1 MMTPKGERV
10 TSAIRADAE
19 TVVRALRQAGHEAY
33 FVGGCV
39 RDMVMG
45 IDPHDYDVATSATP
59 DQVMALFPRTAAVG
73 AQFGVILVH
82 TESRSVEV
90 ATFRVDQGYEDGRH
104 PESVRFATA
113 REDVLRR
120 DFTINGMMLDPK
132 TDEVIDWVGG
142 REDIRR
148 RVIRAIGNPLERF
161 REDKLRLLRAIR
173 FAARFEYSIEPETYN
188 AISQVANSLGEVS
201 QERIRDEL
209 VRILTGPHAGRALRL
224 MRDLELLA
232 PILPEVDALV
242 GVEQPPQFHPEGD
255 VFEHTCIML
264 DEARSPSLEL
274 AVAALLHDTGKPST
288 QTYVDRIRFN
298 EHDKAGETIAREI
311 CRRLRFSSDQTE
323 QIASLVGSHMR
334 FAAVQRM
341 KLSTLKRLLAL
352 PRFDE
357 HLELHRLDCIAS
369 HGKVDNYEFLQQKLR
384 ELSQEEIAPEPLLT
398 GRDLIE
404 MGYAPGALFH
414 TILSAVRDE
423 QLEGTLTGN
432 EQAREWV
439 RKRW

>member
-1 MMTPKGERV
+1 M
-10 TSAIRADAE
+10 TSAIRQDAD
-19 TVVRALRQAGHEAY
+19 TILRALRQAGHEAY

-39 RDMVMG
+39 RDMVME
-45 IDPHDYDVATSATP
+45 IEPHDYDVATNATP
-59 DQVMALFPRTAAVG
+59 DQVMGLFPRTSSVG

-90 ATFRVDQGYEDGRH
+90 ATFRVDERYADGRH

-120 DFTINGMMLDPK
+120 DFTINGMMFDPE
-132 TDEVIDWVGG
+132 TEQVIDWVGG
-142 REDIRR
+142 QEDIRR
-148 RVIRAIGNPLERF
+148 RMIRAIGNPLERF
-161 REDKLRLLRAIR
+161 QEDKLRLLRAIR
-173 FAARFEYSIEPETYN
+173 FASRFGYSIEQETYG
-188 AISQVANSLGEVS
+188 AISRVAGQLGEVS

-209 VRILTGPHAGRALRL
+209 VRILTGPQAGRALRL
-224 MRDLELLA
+224 MQDLKLLA
-232 PILPEVDALV
+232 PILPEIDALV

-264 DEARSPSLEL
+264 DEARNPSLEL
-274 AVAALLHDTGKPST
+274 AVAALLHDVGKPST
-288 QTYVDRIRFN
+288 QTYAERIRFD

-311 CRRLRFSSDQTE
+311 CRRLRFSSDQVE

-352 PRFDE
+352 PRFAE

-369 HGKVDNYEFLQQKLR
+369 HGKLDNYEFLQQKLR
-384 ELSQEEIAPEPLLT
+384 EFSQEEIAPEPLLT
-398 GRDLIE
+398 GLDLIG
-404 MGYAPGALFH
+404 MGYAPGPLFH

-423 QLEGTLTGN
+423 QLEGALTSKD
-432 EQAREWV
+432 QAREWV